1 MGTRPA
7 RRASPGK
14 KSGRREEEALQEEG
28 LQGQEDDA
36 DITTTR
42 TRITDDKEEDHGYI
56 DDILGSVFGSLG
68 GLGALAGGAVLARR
82 LKRSRRVQI
91 PEVSLKSEIKFKNTR
106 IK

>member
-7 RRASPGK
+7 RRASPGR
-14 KSGRREEEALQEEG
+14 KSGQREEEALQDEG
-28 LQGQEDDA
+28 LQGQENDA

-42 TRITDDKEEDHGYI
+42 TTDDEEEDHGYL
-56 DDILGSVFGSLG
+56 DAILGSVFGSLG

-82 LKRSRRVQI
+82 LKRSRRPQI